1 MNLALDSLLLGMMV
15 VIAATG
21 LLFTLL
27 AYLSSRSKRVL
38 ILLSVFSMF
47 LVKGILL
54 VISDLSDLLDLS
66 RLPPAVLV
74 IDIVVMGM
82 LILSGFLE

>member
-1 MNLALDSLLLGMMV
+1 MNLALDSLLLGIMV
-15 VIAATG
+15 VIATTG

-47 LVKGILL
+47 LLKGILL

>member
-66 RLPPAVLV
+66 RLPAAVLV

>member
-1 MNLALDSLLLGMMV
+1 MNLALDSLLLGIMV
-15 VIAATG
+15 VTAATG

>member
-15 VIAATG
+15 VTAATG

-66 RLPPAVLV
+66 RLPAAVLV